1 MKLWLIAAFMFAP
14 LAFAQD
20 HGGHGRPKETSFGRP
35 ADAKKASRVVR
46 VEMSDQMRYT
56 PAQIT
61 VKQGEIVRFE
71 PVNKGQV
78 MHEMVLGTLD
88 DLKKYA
94 ELMKKNPGMPH
105 DAPHMAHVA
114 PGKSGTIGWQFTT
127 PGEFFYACLVAGHYE
142 AGMIGKVTVQSDRV
156 NNIKALSSDDVEQ
169 YLSGAGMGYAKAAEL
184 NRHPGP
190 MHVLELAD
198 QLKLTAEQRT
208 ATAKLMEAHK
218 AEARKIGAR
227 LVARWPATRW
237 LRPWRVPRCSKV
249 STALHIWKR
258 IGACA
263 RCFPMRSS
271 RATTHCAATRRD
283 EPTAVPVLVDA
294 GSCTT
299 SRRRNA
305 D

>member
-1 MKLWLIAAFMFAP
+1 MKRWLIAAFMIAP

-20 HGGHGRPKETSFGRP
+20 HGGHGRPKETSLGRP

-46 VEMSDQMRYT
+46 VEMSDQMRFT

-88 DLKKYA
+88 DLKKHA

-114 PGKSGTIGWQFTT
+114 PGKSGKIGWQFTK
-127 PGEFFYACLVAGHYE
+127 PGEFFYACLVAGHFE
-142 AGMIGKVTVQSDRV
+142 AGMIGKVIVQS
-156 NNIKALSSDDVEQ
+156 

-198 QLKLTAEQRT
+198 QLKLA
-208 ATAKLMEAHK
+208 
-218 AEARKIGAR
+218 AR
-227 LVARWPATRW
+227 
-237 LRPWRVPRCSKV
+237 
-249 STALHIWKR
+249 
-258 IGACA
+258 
-263 RCFPMRSS
+263 
-271 RATTHCAATRRD
+271 
-283 EPTAVPVLVDA
+283 
-294 GSCTT
+294 
-299 SRRRNA
+299 
-305 D
+305 

>member
-20 HGGHGRPKETSFGRP
+20 
-35 ADAKKASRVVR
+35 AKKASRVVR
-46 VEMSDQMRYT
+46 VDMSDQMRFT

-156 NNIKALSSDDVEQ
+156 NNIKALSSEEVEQ

-227 LVARWPATRW
+227 LVAAER
-237 LRPWRVPRCSKV
+237 
-249 STALHIWKR
+249 ALDELFR
-258 IGACA
+258 GGAVAGDTLAQAVA
-263 RCFPMRSS
+263 R
-271 RATTHCAATRRD
+271 
-283 EPTAVPVLVDA
+283 TAVLEGEYRLAHLETHRRMRTLLSDA
-294 GSCTT
+294 QLARYDALRGYAA
-299 SRRRNA
+299 R
-305 D
+305 

>member
-1 MKLWLIAAFMFAP
+1 MFAP

-35 ADAKKASRVVR
+35 ADANKASRVVR
-46 VEMSDQMRYT
+46 VEMSDQMRFT

-71 PVNKGQV
+71 LVNKGQV

-88 DLKKYA
+88 DLKKHA

-114 PGKSGTIGWQFTT
+114 PGKSGTIGWQFTK
-127 PGEFFYACLVAGHYE
+127 PGEFFYACLVAGHFE
-142 AGMIGKVTVQSDRV
+142 AGMIGKVTVQSGRAGD
-156 NNIKALSSDDVEQ
+156 IKALSSEEVEQ

-198 QLKLTAEQRT
+198 QLKLSPEQRT

-218 AEARKIGAR
+218 DEARKIGAR
-227 LVARWPATRW
+227 LVAAER
-237 LRPWRVPRCSKV
+237 
-249 STALHIWKR
+249 ALDELFR
-258 IGACA
+258 SGAVAGDTLAQAVA
-263 RCFPMRSS
+263 R
-271 RATTHCAATRRD
+271 
-283 EPTAVPVLVDA
+283 TAVLQGEYRLTHLETHRRMRTLLSDA
-294 GSCTT
+294 QVARYDALRGYAA
-299 SRRRNA
+299 R
-305 D
+305 